1 MAKWLVLALLGASL
15 GGCGVTAVV
24 GAAASV
30 VGAAVDVTGS
40 VVSGTVDV
48 VSSGVSGAID
58 LAASDKKSDAVT
70 GAQFPQTASDTS
82 PAVSSPF
89 LPVSSPSLPVYG
101 SLP

>member
-1 MAKWLVLALLGASL
+1 MARILMCIALALSL

-24 GAAASV
+24 GATASV

-58 LAASDKKSDAVT
+58 LATDDDHEKDTKTKQAADASTEA
-70 GAQFPQTASDTS
+70 
-82 PAVSSPF
+82 PAAIATE
-89 LPVSSPSLPVYG
+89 PVSAPSN
-101 SLP
+101 